1 MKRLIADSG
10 ATKTD
15 WCLIKGNEILKHYSG
30 KGISP
35 VFQTEDQI
43 SNEIHNNVFPEFK
56 EWNISKIHFYGS
68 GCIAENIPIVK
79 NAIFKIFP
87 IETIEVYSDLIAAAH
102 SLCGHKPG
110 IACILGTGSNSCEWD
125 GNRIINQISPL
136 GFILG
141 DEGSGAYIGKK
152 LIGDALKNQLTP
164 GLEELLLD
172 EYELTPSIIID
183 KVYRQP
189 FPSRFLASLSP
200 FISKHLDDESI
211 RQIVINSFNDF
222 FKRNIMQY
230 NFSEKSVNFVGSIAW
245 YYSDILKETA
255 QLNGIITGKILK
267 SPMIGLIEY
276 YSKTL

>member
-164 GLEELLLD
+164 GLKELLLD

-255 QLNGIITGKILK
+255 QLNGIITGNILK

>member
-1 MKRLIADSG
+1 LKRLIADSG

-30 KGISP
+30 KGISQ

-79 NAIFKIFP
+79 SAIFKIFP

-164 GLEELLLD
+164 GLKELLLD

>member
-1 MKRLIADSG
+1 LKRLIADSG

-79 NAIFKIFP
+79 SAIFKIFP

-141 DEGSGAYIGKK
+141 DEGNGTHKVNTLFTKIILHDISFEKVIKAINYNLPDR
-152 LIGDALKNQLTP
+152 LIIQMFTNK
-164 GLEELLLD
+164 
-172 EYELTPSIIID
+172 
-183 KVYRQP
+183 
-189 FPSRFLASLSP
+189 
-200 FISKHLDDESI
+200 
-211 RQIVINSFNDF
+211 
-222 FKRNIMQY
+222 
-230 NFSEKSVNFVGSIAW
+230 W
-245 YYSDILKETA
+245 
-255 QLNGIITGKILK
+255 
-267 SPMIGLIEY
+267 
-276 YSKTL
+276 

>member
-56 EWNISKIHFYGS
+56 EWTISKIHFYGS

-125 GNRIINQISPL
+125 GTKVINQISPL
-136 GFILG
+136 GFILVMK
-141 DEGSGAYIGKK
+141 AVVPI
-152 LIGDALKNQLTP
+152 
-164 GLEELLLD
+164 
-172 EYELTPSIIID
+172 
-183 KVYRQP
+183 
-189 FPSRFLASLSP
+189 
-200 FISKHLDDESI
+200 
-211 RQIVINSFNDF
+211 
-222 FKRNIMQY
+222 
-230 NFSEKSVNFVGSIAW
+230 
-245 YYSDILKETA
+245 
-255 QLNGIITGKILK
+255 
-267 SPMIGLIEY
+267 
-276 YSKTL
+276 